1 MDPVTN
7 QLLSL
12 PEWPQLLRVSVRLS
26 LAVLLGALLG
36 LERERERKAAGL
48 RTHMLVALGAA
59 LFTVAP
65 LESGMSVA
73 DLSRVFQGVAAGIGF
88 LGAGTILKL
97 SDEREIRGLT
107 TAATIWLT
115 GAVGVAAGL
124 GRVWVA
130 IFGTVMALTIL
141 FIIGYIEHR
150 LEPGRRRESN

>member
-1 MDPVTN
+1 MDALTN
-7 QLLSL
+7 QLLSI
-12 PEWPQLLRVSVRLS
+12 PEWPQIVRVSLRLS
-26 LAVLLGALLG
+26 IAVLLGAVLG

-115 GAVGVAAGL
+115 GAVGVAVGL

-150 LEPGRRRESN
+150 LESGRRRELD

>member
-1 MDPVTN
+1 MDPVTE

-115 GAVGVAAGL
+115 GAVGVAVGL

-130 IFGTVMALTIL
+130 IFGTLMALTIL

-150 LEPGRRRESN
+150 LESGRRRESN